1 MARHCPAPAAP
12 RRSAPRRQPPPAVT
26 HPRAAG
32 RDGTR
37 RDGPRMG
44 PPPAGGGSVGP
55 GRVDHKRNAAGP
67 PPLASHGGD
76 SLRTAVRL
84 WGRDGDGGSP
94 GCRRC
99 NCPVAVEENRILAL
113 GREVRLVSL
122 ACGHGLLRKGSH
134 DPKQLGSGGLRL
146 HWPPTPRYNL
156 GMGTAWRV
164 PLLFW
169 GLLGSGTTCWLWLC
183 FMSSGQWLCPVS
195 PLQFTGVYSVFCLL
209 ATCPGEP
216 QGPWWPAAGC
226 CLPTRT
232 LFLPIFSFHYFH
244 PNTPSH
250 V

>member
-44 PPPAGGGSVGP
+44 PPPAGGGVRGAGA
-55 GRVDHKRNAAGP
+55 GRPQEERSRA

-84 WGRDGDGGSP
+84 GGRDGDGGSP

-134 DPKQLGSGGLRL
+134 DPKLLGSGGLRL

-169 GLLGSGTTCWLWLC
+169 GSGDHMLVVALLHVLRPVALSCVTTAIHWGLL
-183 FMSSGQWLCPVS
+183 
-195 PLQFTGVYSVFCLL
+195 TVFCLL
-209 ATCPGEP
+209 ARVSWGAS
-216 QGPWWPAAGC
+216 G
-226 CLPTRT
+226 T
-232 LFLPIFSFHYFH
+232 LVACSRVLSTY
-244 PNTPSH
+244 
-250 V
+250 